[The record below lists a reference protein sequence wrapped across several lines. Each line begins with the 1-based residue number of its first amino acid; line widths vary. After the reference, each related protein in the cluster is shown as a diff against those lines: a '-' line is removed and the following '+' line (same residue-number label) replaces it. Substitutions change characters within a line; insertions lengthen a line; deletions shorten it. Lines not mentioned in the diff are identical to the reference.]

1 MVILFLIRS
10 ALLNPL
16 NTQRATRLL
25 APKSLQSR
33 LLSLFGFIMHGR
45 LKVIDILLVLPE
57 GSCGAI
63 SGNGALWD
71 DTHDH
76 ELGGRGMHPLQVLLL
91 HALCVEERVVIGA
104 ARSSAGAVGL
114 VQVVACLGH
123 VFRAFRG
130 ADTALETSELVLK
143 ADLLLLG
150 LALAGDS
157 CAVGA
162 MVMEALVLEGRR

>member
-1 MVILFLIRS
+1 
-10 ALLNPL
+10 
-16 NTQRATRLL
+16 
-25 APKSLQSR
+25 
-33 LLSLFGFIMHGR
+33 
-45 LKVIDILLVLPE
+45 
-57 GSCGAI
+57 
-63 SGNGALWD
+63 
-71 DTHDH
+71 
-76 ELGGRGMHPLQVLLL
+76 MHPLQVLLL